1 MKITEKSRR
10 GFLQSTAC
18 LFAASPPYAH
28 AASTEPNVLGPWPD
42 YSPQI
47 GTLVSEMTWIRTKVV
62 RTAKGLTTDQL
73 DYLLDDK
80 ANRLG
85 ALLLHLTA
93 TERIYQLVTLESGI
107 PFWQV
112 TISRLPSAVAAACTR
127 IARRFPE
134 PCYGPNLVRNSGGAT
149 GHAESGAGISP
160 CRTRAMNRYATS
172 LIPAGTIRPTTAI
185 TRQTPPRR
193 SKIWRTAED
202 RVKIRPWVVSTR
214 MLGGK
219 VCLRSHATSD

>member
-1 MKITEKSRR
+1 MDTDEGGSHSERADYRPTRLPTRR
-10 GFLQSTAC
+10 QSESDRRAS
-18 LFAASPPYAH
+18 AAIA
-28 AASTEPNVLGPWPD
+28 
-42 YSPQI
+42 
-47 GTLVSEMTWIRTKVV
+47 
-62 RTAKGLTTDQL
+62 
-73 DYLLDDK
+73 
-80 ANRLG
+80 
-85 ALLLHLTA
+85 A
-93 TERIYQLVTLESGI
+93 TERIYQLMTLESGI

-134 PCYGPNLVRNSGGAT
+134 PCYGPNLVRNSGAAT